1 VVYTGRSDAG
11 DAQDQERG
19 SQLFKDVVIVSGV
32 RTPIGDFGGE
42 FKNLL
47 PHQLAVP
54 VIQEALK
61 RVSVDGCMVDDVILG
76 NCAQRTDEPNVGR
89 TAALV
94 AGLPHEVTGMTI
106 QRQCS
111 SGMQAIVC
119 GYQQIVTGESEIV
132 LAGGTEGMSG
142 VPYILKGARWG
153 QRLQHGQ
160 MTDALWEMLTDPI
173 HHILMGETAERL
185 ADKYSISREEQDE
198 ISLRSHMNAVRATR
212 EGTFKEEILP
222 VAVPQRRG
230 QDKIVDQDEH
240 PRSDL
245 TLEKLAKLPATFRKN
260 GTVTAGNSSGLNDGA
275 AVVLLM
281 SMDKARELGL
291 KPLARI
297 AGFARAGV
305 EPDLMGYG
313 PVPAIRKALKIA
325 GLTLADM
332 ELIELNE
339 AFAAQYLACE
349 KLLELNR
356 EITNVNGSGVGMG
369 HPVGCTGARLVVS
382 LMHEMKKRNLQKGLA
397 SMCVG
402 GGMGMAM
409 ILERERN

>member
-1 VVYTGRSDAG
+1 M
-11 DAQDQERG
+11 
-19 SQLFKDVVIVSGV
+19 LFKDVVIVSGV
-32 RTPIGDFGGE
+32 RTPIGDFGGA
-42 FKNLL
+42 FKDLL

-54 VIQEALK
+54 VMREALR
-61 RVSVDGCMVDDVILG
+61 RVSVEAGIVDDVILG

-94 AGLPHEVTGMTI
+94 AGFPDEVTGMTI

-111 SGMQAIVC
+111 SGMQAIVS
-119 GYQQIVTGESEIV
+119 GYQQIVTGDSEVV

-142 VPYILKGARWG
+142 VPYLLKGARWG

-173 HHILMGETAERL
+173 HQILMGETAERL
-185 ADKYSISREEQDE
+185 ADKYAISREEQDE
-198 ISLRSHMNAVRATR
+198 IALRSHWNAVKAIQ
-212 EGTFKEEILP
+212 EGTFQEEILP

-230 QDKIVDQDEH
+230 PAKIVDQDEH

-245 TLEKLAKLPATFRKN
+245 TMEKLAKLPPSFRKN
-260 GTVTAGNSSGLNDGA
+260 GTVTAGNSSGLNDAA

-281 SMDKARELGL
+281 SMEKARELGL

-297 AGFARAGV
+297 VSFARAGV

-313 PVPAIRKALKIA
+313 PVPAIKKALKRA
-325 GLTLADM
+325 GLTLGDM
-332 ELIELNE
+332 ERIELNE

-356 EITNVNGSGVGMG
+356 EITNVNGSGVGLG

-382 LMHEMKKRNLQKGLA
+382 LMYEMKRRNLQKGLA

-409 ILERERN
+409 ILERERE

>member
-1 VVYTGRSDAG
+1 M
-11 DAQDQERG
+11 
-19 SQLFKDVVIVSGV
+19 KDVVIVSGV
-32 RTPIGDFGGE
+32 RTPIGDFGGA

-54 VIQEALK
+54 VMKEALR
-61 RVSVDGCMVDDVILG
+61 RVSVEAGIVDDVILG

-89 TAALV
+89 TAAQV
-94 AGLPHEVTGMTI
+94 AGFPDEVTGMTI

-111 SGMQAIVC
+111 SGMQAIVS
-119 GYQQIVTGESEIV
+119 GYQQIVTGDSEVV

-142 VPYILKGARWG
+142 VPYLLKGARWG
-153 QRLQHGQ
+153 QRLQHGE

-173 HHILMGETAERL
+173 HQILMGETAERL
-185 ADKYSISREEQDE
+185 ADKYAISREEQDE
-198 ISLRSHMNAVRATR
+198 IALRSHWNAVKAIQ
-212 EGTFKEEILP
+212 EGSFQEELLP

-230 QDKIVDQDEH
+230 PAKIVDQDEH
-240 PRSDL
+240 PRFDL
-245 TLEKLAKLPATFRKN
+245 TLEKLAKLSPSFRKN
-260 GTVTAGNSSGLNDGA
+260 GTVTAGNSSGLNDAA

-281 SMDKARELGL
+281 SMDKARELDL

-297 AGFARAGV
+297 VSFARAGV

-313 PVPAIRKALKIA
+313 PVPAIKKALKRA
-325 GLTLADM
+325 GLTLGDM
-332 ELIELNE
+332 ERIELNE

-349 KLLELNR
+349 KLLELNS
-356 EITNVNGSGVGMG
+356 EITNVNGSGVGLG

-382 LMHEMKKRNLQKGLA
+382 LMYEMKRHNLQKGLA

-409 ILERERN
+409 ILERERD

>member
-1 VVYTGRSDAG
+1 M
-11 DAQDQERG
+11 
-19 SQLFKDVVIVSGV
+19 LKDVVIVSGV
-32 RTPIGDFGGE
+32 RTPIGDFGGA
-42 FKNLL
+42 FKDML
-47 PHQLAVP
+47 PHQLAVA
-54 VIQEALK
+54 VMRQALK
-61 RVSVDGCMVDDVILG
+61 KCNLAGSMVDDVILG

-111 SGMQAIVC
+111 SGMQAIVS

-132 LAGGTEGMSG
+132 LAGGTEVMSG

-153 QRLQHGQ
+153 QRLNHGQ

-173 HHILMGETAERL
+173 YHILMGETAERL
-185 ADKYSISREEQDE
+185 ADKYSISRTEQDE
-198 ISLRSHMNAVRATR
+198 ISLRSHMNAVKAIRKGNFQA
-212 EGTFKEEILP
+212 EILP
-222 VAVPQRRG
+222 VEVPRRKG
-230 QDKIVDQDEH
+230 QAIIVKQDEH
-240 PRSDL
+240 PRADL
-245 TLEKLAKLPATFRKN
+245 TMEKLAQLPSTFRKN
-260 GTVTAGNSSGLNDGA
+260 GTVTAGNASGLNDGA

-281 SMDKARELGL
+281 SLDKARELDIV
-291 KPLARI
+291 PMARI
-297 AGFARAGV
+297 VCFARAGV

-313 PVPAIRKALKIA
+313 PVPAIKKALKMA

-356 EITNVNGSGVGMG
+356 EITNVNGSGVGLG

-382 LMHEMKKRNLQKGLA
+382 LMHEMNKRNLRKGLA